1 MFDIIIK
8 QGKKESFIK
17 LNGDKLEGFTALN
30 GNIFPLTGKEV
41 NTINLLKLSE
51 NKEYLGK
58 DNEYDVYLD
67 NNSGLKHY
75 FKDGKEDIEAT
86 WEHNGED
93 ALVYKGNN
101 KKEQVKKI
109 KLKKCILLINS
120 MFFIAAL
127 TSSLFI
133 TNNSMA
139 KDNENVV
146 KNEVTKEDDITAS
159 KEIIDTIP
167 LEPVTVS
174 RIEKFLEENDKLTEE
189 EKELV
194 GNTKLLED
202 IIPYYENTNMIVL
215 IPLKFDDLHVE
226 YYYSEPEKEQN
237 KNKDNNGYV
246 DVESAFYS
254 ELIPNTLFV
263 NTYFDTEDR
272 HDDKA
277 HEYIHLLQASH
288 EYRYITEACAEIIS
302 SEYDEECVYSA
313 YSNPVK
319 NTKIL
324 MEIVGPLPIW
334 KLNFSGDD
342 TDLVNIIKANLEEE
356 KADKLIG
363 LLKEKPG
370 KDQIENLDIDITSL
384 LSQMYTNMY
393 GEDMRNNPFIDC
405 LLGNG
410 KMYNRY
416 YFNSDFIEKEAPY
429 TKEIISTLPADYTF
443 WYVYVFSSDYY
454 FNPEID
460 IKDYIY
466 NKDIDIVFMFSKNQ
480 LQFNDIKAI
489 TEDIFEKNEIKF
501 YYHGEEFTKDN
512 FDLSNYENIPFK
524 LLGGINPE
532 VQQEEKITYYPTI
545 YELFPDQRIGE
556 KEFSK

>member
-17 LNGDKLEGFTALN
+17 LNGNKLEGFTALN

-109 KLKKCILLINS
+109 LLKRGTLTTIIISSMLFFSILS
-120 MFFIAAL
+120 
-127 TSSLFI
+127 
-133 TNNSMA
+133 NNVLEA
-139 KDNENVV
+139 KEN
-146 KNEVTKEDDITAS
+146 KSYEVPYETTVENKVPE
-159 KEIIDTIP
+159 KEIIDTIS
-167 LEPVTVS
+167 LESMPITVF
-174 RIEKFLEENDKLTEE
+174 RIEKLIEENNKLTEE
-189 EKELV
+189 EKELA

-202 IIPYYENTNMIVL
+202 IVPYYENTNMNVL
-215 IPLKFDDLHVE
+215 IPLKFDDLHVK
-226 YYYSEPEKEQN
+226 YYYREPEKKQN
-237 KNKDNNGYV
+237 ENKDNNGYV
-246 DVESAFYS
+246 GVESAFYS
-254 ELIPNTLFV
+254 ELIPDTLFV
-263 NTYFDTEDR
+263 NTYFGTEDR
-272 HDDKA
+272 YDDKA

-324 MEIVGPLPIW
+324 MEIVGPKPIW

>member
-17 LNGDKLEGFTALN
+17 LNDNKLEGFTVFN
-30 GNIFPLTGKEV
+30 GNIFSLTGEEV
-41 NTINLLKLSE
+41 NCINLLKLSE

-75 FKDGKEDIEAT
+75 FKNGREDIEVT
-86 WEHNGED
+86 WIHNGED
-93 ALVYKGNN
+93 ALIYKGNN

-109 KLKKCILLINS
+109 LLKRGTLTTIIISSMLFFSILSNDVLK
-120 MFFIAAL
+120 
-127 TSSLFI
+127 
-133 TNNSMA
+133 A
-139 KDNENVV
+139 KEN
-146 KNEVTKEDDITAS
+146 KSYEVPYETTVENKVPE
-159 KEIIDTIP
+159 KEIIDTIS
-167 LEPVTVS
+167 LESMPITVF
-174 RIEKFLEENDKLTEE
+174 RIEKLIEENNKLTEE
-189 EKELV
+189 EKELA

-202 IIPYYENTNMIVL
+202 IVPYYENTNMNVL
-215 IPLKFDDLHVE
+215 IPLKFDDLHVK
-226 YYYSEPEKEQN
+226 YYYREPEKKQN
-237 KNKDNNGYV
+237 ENKDNNGYV
-246 DVESAFYS
+246 GVESAFYS
-254 ELIPNTLFV
+254 ELIPDTLFI
-263 NTYFDTEDR
+263 NTYFGTEDR
-272 HDDKA
+272 YDDKA
-277 HEYIHLLQASH
+277 HEYIHLLQVSH
-288 EYRYITEACAEIIS
+288 EYNYISEACAEIIS
-302 SEYDEECVYSA
+302 SEYDEKCVYDA

-324 MEIVGPLPIW
+324 MEIVGPKPIW
-334 KLNFSGDD
+334 KLNFNGED
-342 TDLVNIIKANLEEE
+342 TDLVNIIRTNLEEE
-356 KADKLIG
+356 KANELIK

-370 KDQIENLDIDITSL
+370 KDQIEGLDTDITDL
-384 LSQMYTNMY
+384 LSQMYQNMY
-393 GEDMRNNPFIDC
+393 GEDMKSNPFIDC

-466 NKDIDIVFMFSKNQ
+466 NKDIDIVFMLSKNQ

-489 TEDIFEKNEIKF
+489 TEDMFEKNEIKF
-501 YYHGEEFTKDN
+501 YYHGEEFTKN
-512 FDLSNYENIPFK
+512 SFDLSNYENIPFK

>member
-17 LNGDKLEGFTALN
+17 LNDNKLEGFTVFN
-30 GNIFPLTGKEV
+30 GNIFSLTGEEV
-41 NTINLLKLSE
+41 NCINLLKLSE

-75 FKDGKEDIEAT
+75 FKNGREDIEVT
-86 WEHNGED
+86 WIHNGED
-93 ALVYKGNN
+93 ALIYKGNN

-109 KLKKCILLINS
+109 LLKRGTLTTIIISSMLFFSILS
-120 MFFIAAL
+120 
-127 TSSLFI
+127 
-133 TNNSMA
+133 NNVLEA
-139 KDNENVV
+139 KEN
-146 KNEVTKEDDITAS
+146 KSYEVPYETTVENKVPE
-159 KEIIDTIP
+159 KEIIDTIS
-167 LEPVTVS
+167 LESMPITVF
-174 RIEKFLEENDKLTEE
+174 RIEKLIEENNKLTEE
-189 EKELV
+189 EKELA

-202 IIPYYENTNMIVL
+202 IVPYYENTNMNVL
-215 IPLKFDDLHVE
+215 IPLKFDDLHVK
-226 YYYSEPEKEQN
+226 YYYREPEKKQN
-237 KNKDNNGYV
+237 ENKDNNGYV
-246 DVESAFYS
+246 GVESAFYS
-254 ELIPNTLFV
+254 ELIPDTLFV
-263 NTYFDTEDR
+263 NTYFGTEDR
-272 HDDKA
+272 YDDKA
-277 HEYIHLLQASH
+277 HEYIHLLQVSH
-288 EYRYITEACAEIIS
+288 EYNYISEACAEIIS
-302 SEYDEECVYSA
+302 SEYDEKCVYDA

-324 MEIVGPLPIW
+324 MEIVGPKPIW
-334 KLNFSGDD
+334 KLNFNGED
-342 TDLVNIIKANLEEE
+342 TDLVNIIRTNLEEE
-356 KADKLIG
+356 KANELIK

-370 KDQIENLDIDITSL
+370 KDQIEGLDTDITDL
-384 LSQMYTNMY
+384 LSQMYQNMY
-393 GEDMRNNPFIDC
+393 GEDMKSNPFIDC

-466 NKDIDIVFMFSKNQ
+466 NKDIDIVFMLSKNQ

>member
-17 LNGDKLEGFTALN
+17 LNGDKLEGFTALS
-30 GNIFPLTGKEV
+30 GNTFPLTEVEV
-41 NTINLLKLSE
+41 NTINLLKLSY

-75 FKDGKEDIEAT
+75 FKDGKEDFETT
-86 WEHNGED
+86 WIHNGED
-93 ALVYKGNN
+93 ALLYKGNN
-101 KKEQVKKI
+101 RKEQVKKI
-109 KLKKCILLINS
+109 LLKRGTLTTIIISSMLFFSILSNDVLE
-120 MFFIAAL
+120 
-127 TSSLFI
+127 
-133 TNNSMA
+133 A
-139 KDNENVV
+139 KEN
-146 KNEVTKEDDITAS
+146 KSYEVPYETTVENKVPE
-159 KEIIDTIP
+159 KEIIDTIS
-167 LEPVTVS
+167 LESMPITVF
-174 RIEKFLEENDKLTEE
+174 RIEKLIEENNKLTEE
-189 EKELV
+189 EKELA

-202 IIPYYENTNMIVL
+202 IVPYYENTNMNVL
-215 IPLKFDDLHVE
+215 IPLKFDDLHVK
-226 YYYSEPEKEQN
+226 YYYREPEKKQN
-237 KNKDNNGYV
+237 ENKDNNGYV
-246 DVESAFYS
+246 GVESAFYS
-254 ELIPNTLFV
+254 ELIPDTLFI
-263 NTYFDTEDR
+263 NTYFGTEDR
-272 HDDKA
+272 YDDKL
-277 HEYIHLLQASH
+277 HEYIHLLQVSH
-288 EYRYITEACAEIIS
+288 EYNYISEACAEIIS
-302 SEYDEECVYSA
+302 SEYDEKCVYDA

-324 MEIVGPLPIW
+324 MEIVGPKPIW
-334 KLNFSGDD
+334 KLNFNGED
-342 TDLVNIIKANLEEE
+342 TDLVNIIRTNLEEE
-356 KADKLIG
+356 KANELIK

-370 KDQIENLDIDITSL
+370 KDQIEGLDTDITDL
-384 LSQMYTNMY
+384 LSQMYQNMY
-393 GEDMRNNPFIDC
+393 GEDMKSNPFIDC

-466 NKDIDIVFMFSKNQ
+466 NKDIDIVFMLSKNQ

-489 TEDIFEKNEIKF
+489 TEDMFEKNEIKF
-501 YYHGEEFTKDN
+501 YYHGEEFTKNN